1 MNSSPN
7 NPNRSQNQNFENN
20 IPPLANTEKETV
32 PITPRESRPW
42 KTPTPA
48 APKKRRSRLPLV
60 TALTVLILCSAT
72 FLAFHFAGKRLSD
85 TPTNADGEVKSG
97 GVTSVEP
104 ISADT
109 EMRGV
114 WIATVFNTN
123 FPSQKGLSESELKAE
138 LDDIVKTARDTGL
151 NSIFFQAIPSSDA
164 LYASNTYPWSSF
176 LSGTQGVSVGS
187 FDPLAYITEKA
198 HAAGIELHAWINP
211 FRVTVSPN
219 TELSSLAENH
229 PARLHPEYCVKYTDG
244 KYYYNPGLP
253 EVREMIRAEVQYIME
268 NYAVDGIHM
277 DDYFYPYPVA
287 NGVFDDAAA
296 FEAYG
301 NGLSLEDWRRE
312 NVNRLVHS
320 LYDTV
325 KSVRPSAKYGVS
337 PFGIYANAGSGT
349 PVEGSETG
357 GLEAYSALYCDAI
370 AWAKGG
376 YIDYLAPQ
384 IYWAFSTKVAPF
396 DTLARWWNANLDGTG
411 VPLYIGHALY
421 RAEEFPAN
429 EIPIQVEF
437 SSSLLCYKGS
447 IFYGYAALHD
457 NTAGVADKLRTMYS
471 SGRFAKAATITAKH
485 DTAINY
491 PQNGYRAQAGTQYM
505 LGSSDP
511 STPVTLNGN
520 AISRTKN
527 GYFSFYATLAAG
539 SNSYALTQGGNTVG
553 HTIGYKTPVASSGT
567 NTYSDYKIVSTY
579 PSGETWITG
588 GDTVNFSCTAP
599 AGSTVT
605 VTVGG
610 ASATLKA
617 TKNVKNTSSGYVSE
631 VYKGSIAFGT
641 LAAEGKIIDLGTI
654 TFTAKNGSEQAV
666 KRVGLM
672 KEIGKGALIYAQVNK
687 DYTHLKTAPSS
698 SFYDDYTPT
707 SAGMRDYIIGYENG
721 YYKLRFGGYVSDQY
735 VNVVE
740 GQPLYENAIL
750 TAESEVVSSS
760 EQIYKKNYTEL
771 RFGVLEN
778 VPTDVWVEGNA
789 VTMVLYD
796 TLPETMPAFNLCENP
811 LFSSVTVKAGASG
824 KTVLYTATL
833 KDAENYYGF
842 NLVYEGSFIKF
853 RFNNPIGLVDG
864 EKPLT
869 GKTIYVDAGHGGTDI
884 GAPGPA
890 EPSLKLSESML
901 NLKIANS
908 LAEKLEALGATV
920 YTTRTTDETHDLFE
934 RLDMIDAV
942 QPDILI
948 SVHHNSIA
956 DSSNAAKARGYL
968 GLYSNNAGIRLAKTV
983 SDTVCDELNRMQRS
997 TAYQMLAM
1005 ARDHRFPSTLCEMS
1019 FISNVEEFQW
1029 TVADGNIERSAQAL
1043 CDGILNFF
1051 AAAQSSSR

>member
-1 MNSSPN
+1 MSYLPDS
-7 NPNRSQNQNFENN
+7 ENGRQTAA
-20 IPPLANTEKETV
+20 PLPDTSRETV
-32 PITPRESRPW
+32 SVGSNENRPW
-42 KTPTPA
+42 KK
-48 APKKRRSRLPLV
+48 KKRRSALPLITV
-60 TALTVLILCSAT
+60 LTVLLLGTAT
-72 FLAFHFAGKRLSD
+72 FFAFRFAGKRFTD
-85 TPTNADGEVKSG
+85 IPTNAEGENTALPNAA
-97 GVTSVEP
+97 VTV
-104 ISADT
+104 SADD

-123 FPSQKGLSESELKAE
+123 FPSQKGLSEKELKAE
-138 LDDIVKTARDTGL
+138 LDDIVKTARDAGL
-151 NSIFFQAIPSSDA
+151 NSIFFQVMPSSDA
-164 LYASNTYPWSSF
+164 LYASETYPWSAF
-176 LSGTQGVSVGS
+176 LSGTQGQSVGS
-187 FDPLAYITEKA
+187 FDPLAYIVEKA
-198 HAAGIELHAWINP
+198 HAENITLHAWINP
-211 FRVTVSPN
+211 FRVTVTPN
-219 TELSSLAENH
+219 TELSSLSENH

-253 EVREMIRAEVQYIME
+253 AVREMIRAEVQYIIE
-268 NYAVDGIHM
+268 KYDVDGIHM

-287 NGVFDDAAA
+287 NGVFDDADAYA
-296 FEAYG
+296 AYG

-312 NVNRLVHS
+312 NVNTLVRS

-325 KSVRPSAKYGVS
+325 KSVRKDALYGVS
-337 PFGIYANAGSGT
+337 PFGIYANEGSAA
-349 PVEGSETG
+349 PVKGSETN
-357 GLEAYSALYCDAI
+357 GLEAYSVLYCDAL

-376 YIDYLAPQ
+376 YVDYLAPQ

-396 DTLARWWNANLDGTG
+396 DTVARWWNANLDGTG

-421 RAEEFPAN
+421 RAEEFPEN

-457 NTAGVADKLRTMYS
+457 NTLGVADKLRTLYKN
-471 SGRFAKAATITAKH
+471 GTYAKEAALGTKH

-491 PQNGYRAQAGTQYM
+491 PANGYRASASTQYM
-505 LGSSDP
+505 LGSSDTSSP
-511 STPVTLNGN
+511 LTLNGSPV
-520 AISRTKN
+520 SRTKN

-539 SNSYALTQGGNTVG
+539 SNSYALSQGGNTVE
-553 HTIGYKTPVASSGT
+553 HTVGYKTTVASSGAQ
-567 NTYSDYKIVSTY
+567 TYSDYKIVSTY

-610 ASATLKA
+610 ASATLSP
-617 TKNVKNTSSGYVSE
+617 TKNVKNTSGGYVSE
-631 VYKGSIAFGT
+631 VYKGSIKFGT
-641 LAAEGKIIDLGTI
+641 LAAEGKVIDLGTI

-707 SAGMRDYIIGYENG
+707 SAGMRDYIIGYEDG
-721 YYKLRFGGYVSDQY
+721 FYKLKFGGYVSDQY

-740 GQPLYENAIL
+740 GQPLYENAVL
-750 TAESEVVSSS
+750 TAESEVIENPDPV
-760 EQIYKKNYTEL
+760 YKKNYTEF

-778 VPTDVWVEGNA
+778 VPIDVWVEGKA
-789 VTMVLYD
+789 VTIVLYD
-796 TLPETMPAFNLCENP
+796 TLPESMPTFNLCENP
-811 LFSSVTVKAGASG
+811 LFESVSVKGGASG
-824 KTVLYTATL
+824 KTILYTATL

-842 NLVYEGSFIKF
+842 NLVYEGSFIKL
-853 RFNNPIGLVDG
+853 RFNNPVGLADG
-864 EKPLT
+864 DKPLD

-908 LAEKLEALGATV
+908 LAEKLKALGATV
-920 YTTRTTDETHDLFE
+920 YTTRTTDETHDLYE
-934 RLDMIDAV
+934 RLDMIDAIV
-942 QPDILI
+942 PDILI

-983 SDTVCDELNRMQRS
+983 SDTVCDELNRFQRA

-1029 TVADGNIERSAQAL
+1029 TIADGNIERSAQAL
-1043 CDGILNFF
+1043 CDGVVAFF
-1051 AAAQSSSR
+1051 EKQG